1 MSKTNCAWHFDKTLL
16 KENHFFSTCV
26 TVGENSTI
34 NILRSGNR
42 ISRLLGG
49 FLLIHMKEVGKWRT
63 QAKRIRNDED
73 RRKELIR

>member
-26 TVGENSTI
+26 TVGENATI

-42 ISRLLGG
+42 ISRLLGA
-49 FLLIHMKEVGKWRT
+49 FLLIHIRGVASGGQGQKESKTMRPGGK
-63 QAKRIRNDED
+63 D
-73 RRKELIR
+73 

>member
-1 MSKTNCAWHFDKTLL
+1 MSKTNCAWRFDKTLL

-49 FLLIHMKEVGKWRT
+49 FLLIHMKGTGKWRT
-63 QAKRIRNDED
+63 WAKI
-73 RRKELIR
+73 I